1 MLCVT
6 EELLRFYVESV
17 HDVLEAEMDFYATIS
32 PEEWLLMKPKP
43 LERSSNIMQKLRN
56 YLRNEGRC
64 GNCTAWAIKEKLY
77 SDFEIRDWSASF
89 FYREQ
94 SFARRSHI
102 FCIWNSTKQA
112 GLSRLRLD

>member
-17 HDVLEAEMDFYATIS
+17 HDVLKAEMDFYATIS

-43 LERSSNIMQKLRN
+43 LERSSNIMKKLRN

-77 SDFEIRDWSASF
+77 SDFEIRDWPASF
-89 FYREQ
+89 FLPRT
-94 SFARRSHI
+94 I
-102 FCIWNSTKQA
+102 FCK
-112 GLSRLRLD
+112 

>member
-43 LERSSNIMQKLRN
+43 LERSSNIMKKLRN

-89 FYREQ
+89 FFPRTILA
-94 SFARRSHI
+94 FARRSHI
-102 FCIWNSTKQA
+102 FCI
-112 GLSRLRLD
+112 